1 MPGWRRG
8 SQLTRAC
15 RGENA
20 ALLTPLPQPIPSH
33 PETFSEFP
41 LSACDLT
48 PWDRERR
55 GQRRD
60 EPLGWN
66 VLPPHWGTNP
76 RPRPPGPRT
85 VAPVCA
91 ADRQQPFEG
100 WFLKDTESV
109 LRRRGPSH
117 IPVDVFHRDLSE
129 ADRPRGG
136 VPRWALT
143 FLSEARDAG
152 LQTTSKGQALSEANH
167 QRIIA
172 ASGLPGLCSLNQGS
186 AGGSL

>member
-1 MPGWRRG
+1 MGPWPCCAWWLGAHEVVMPGWRRG
-8 SQLTRAC
+8 SQITRAC

-20 ALLTPLPQPIPSH
+20 ALLTPPPSPFHPTQRLSELPLA
-33 PETFSEFP
+33 T
-41 LSACDLT
+41 CDLT
-48 PWDRERR
+48 PWDGERR

-66 VLPPHWGTNP
+66 VLPPHRGTNP
-76 RPRPPGPRT
+76 RPRPPGPHT

-100 WFLKDTESV
+100 WFLNDTESV
-109 LRRRGPSH
+109 LQRRGPSH
-117 IPVDVFHRDLSE
+117 IPVDVFRRDLSE

-136 VPRWALT
+136 IPRWALT

-152 LQTTSKGQALSEANH
+152 LQTTSEA
-167 QRIIA
+167 
-172 ASGLPGLCSLNQGS
+172 
-186 AGGSL
+186 GSL